1 MSSIKT
7 LAGCAA
13 CALALGVSGPA
24 SALEYSFDLFGER
37 IDAVLNNTV
46 TFGASWRLQDP
57 AADLIGKS
65 NLDPDVCAG
74 AFQSCQGL
82 HRTQTHPAERLV
94 MAPGMASINFDDGNL
109 NYARGDITQAP
120 LKISQDFRFLFGN
133 YGIFLRGIGIYD
145 PVNYHDFE
153 TFSPNKITAENAGQ
167 VGITDDAAA
176 NRYFPRV
183 YGTGGVVRADRD
195 EAEARE
201 IGLRYDLLDVNFF
214 GSIPYADGTRD
225 VTFRI
230 GRQTVNWG
238 QSTVAV
244 VNSVNQAQPVNAN
257 SLYRLGFGLLEEL
270 FVPVGMVR
278 ASTEVAQ
285 GLTLEAYYQFE
296 WAPIEIP
303 TPGSFMSFADLG
315 TDNLRG
321 SVNAAFGGSADD
333 PDMVGN
339 PLDNPLTLIT
349 PTSLTIPRLP
359 DNEASDSGQFGISLK
374 FYSDEINNGT
384 EFGFYAMNYHSKLPY
399 VSFYSTDASCARRE
413 GNTRQID
420 ATNSLEFLEACP
432 NLPVAGNAAFL
443 TDFTSLL
450 LQRPAVLGDLGVSLD
465 LPTVLRGLGSLLL
478 PRPGQPQSSAVPFDS
493 ARIQIE
499 YPEDL
504 RMFGVDFT
512 TTFGE
517 YSFQGEISYRPN
529 VPLQVAVID
538 LAFAAFGPT
547 LTRCHDASLGCA
559 GARAGLGFDENGN
572 YVVYENND
580 FNVGTD
586 DDYVNPYPD
595 TINLAVGA
603 APGSARSF
611 PNFIMPYRGV
621 AVGETPPNS
630 YIQGWIPG
638 KVAQYNLGATR
649 VLGTS
654 ENWIGADQVI
664 LIYEVAAT
672 HVLNMPDF
680 DELQIEGPAYT
691 TTHASAGADGSGAD
705 GSRLACSTNPS
716 CSVGPDG
723 LRFNPFQARRD
734 AFADEFSWGY
744 RIVGR
749 ISYESVLPGISVQ
762 PLFIWQHD
770 LQGNAPGPAGNFVE
784 GRKSLNFL
792 LETRYEKAFAFTIAY
807 NSFFGAGSNNVYRDR
822 DNLGF
827 FLKLQF

>member
-82 HRTQTHPAERLV
+82 HRTQIYPSERLRD
-94 MAPGMASINFDDGNL
+94 APGMASVNFDDGNL
-109 NYARGDITQAP
+109 NYKRGDITQAP

-145 PVNYHDFE
+145 PVNYYDFE

-183 YGTGGVVRADRD
+183 YGAGGVVRADRD

-214 GSIPYADGTRD
+214 GSIPYGDGTRD

-296 WAPIEIP
+296 WEPIEIP
-303 TPGSFMSFADLG
+303 TPGSFMSFVDIG
-315 TDNLRG
+315 TDNLRD

-333 PDMVGN
+333 PDRVGN

-349 PTSLTIPRLP
+349 PTALTIPRLA
-359 DNEASDSGQFGISLK
+359 DNEARDSGQYGVSLK

-399 VSFYSTDASCARRE
+399 VSFYSTDASCARAE
-413 GNTRQID
+413 GNPLGINARNT
-420 ATNSLEFLEACP
+420 SEFFAACP
-432 NLPVAGNAAFL
+432 NLPVTTPSASSQIL
-443 TDFTSLL
+443 LDVLSLA
-450 LQRPAVLGDLGVSLD
+450 LQRPGILGELGLIDNNVLGLANV
-465 LPTVLRGLGSLLL
+465 LL
-478 PRPGQPQSSAVPFDS
+478 PRPGMPETSAVPFET
-493 ARIQIE
+493 ARLQLE

-529 VPLQVAVID
+529 LPLQVAVID

-547 LTRCHDASLGCA
+547 LTRCHDPNVGCA
-559 GARAGLGFDENGN
+559 GASSTIGFDESGN
-572 YVVYENND
+572 YVVYDGND
-580 FNVGTD
+580 FVDADGN
-586 DDYVNPYPD
+586 NPYPD
-595 TINLAVGA
+595 TINLIVGA
-603 APGSARSF
+603 PPGSARSF

-621 AVGETPPNS
+621 PVGETPPNS

-649 VLGTS
+649 VLGAS

-664 LIYEVAAT
+664 LIYELAAT

-680 DELQIEGPAYT
+680 DELQIEGPGYT
-691 TTHASAGADGSGAD
+691 PTHASAGADGSGAD
-705 GSRLACSTNPS
+705 GSRLACSTNPT
-716 CSVGPDG
+716 CSIGPDG
-723 LRFNPFQARRD
+723 LRFNPFQASRSS
-734 AFADEFSWGY
+734 FADEFSWGY

-792 LETRYEKAFAFTIAY
+792 LETRYEKSFAFTIAY
-807 NSFFGAGSNNVYRDR
+807 NSYFGAGSNNLYRDR